1 MKPTKHITILPQAE
15 ALAISMQAM
24 QNDSCCVVVKDDN
37 MAEQLAPQLKFFYPE
52 AVVLSFPSWGT
63 LPYDRVSPNP
73 AISNERLTTLTHLQ
87 MAKPGTKFIIITPVA
102 AILQKTI
109 PQALLK
115 ASVLKL
121 KAGDKLSHAQLQ
133 NFLVEL
139 GYVRLINAV
148 NSGEFAVRG
157 SIIDLVVAND
167 NKGYRLDF
175 FGEHLEHIKV
185 FSTETQTSSHKVD
198 ELIITP
204 TSEVLLNPHTTA
216 KFKEQYIKRFGLTG
230 DVLLESVMVGKRYSG
245 LENWLPIFYDAPSTL
260 FDYLPKSCGLIVYQG
275 FDLQLEDAY
284 QRIGEAFSMRL
295 SQDKAKN
302 NGNYHPLEPNE
313 LYLPL
318 AQIKTEFTNFK
329 VIGLSYFS
337 DQMPT
342 TFRRLENLRVEAQL
356 QKISVFERLKN
367 QVNLTPDQHTLI
379 ACYTKG
385 SLERLK
391 NHLSEYEIHYQIID
405 TFAERYKLE
414 SKVLGLCICPLDQ
427 GFGFENTNLY
437 SERDIFGERLSKDPK
452 VKKFSANILNELN
465 AFTQG
470 DIIVHIEHGIGKFM
484 GLETLQVSNAKHDFV
499 KILYADNDKLFLPVE
514 NLELITRYGGHQD
527 IALDKLGG
535 VAWQLRKAKL
545 KNKIKIAA
553 EALMNIA
560 AQRALMQVNPVVPYA
575 DLYQAFCDKFPYV
588 ETEDQLKAIE
598 EVTEDL
604 LSGKPMDRLICGD
617 VGFGKTEVALRAAF
631 IAAANPIPQQVAL
644 LVPTTLLARQHDRT
658 FRERFAGFPFKIKQ
672 LSKFS
677 LSSEIKETKQ
687 GLAEGRVDIVIG
699 THALLAKNIQFKNL
713 GLIIIDEEQHFGVG
727 QKERLKELKAN
738 CHVLTLS
745 ATPIPRTLQMSLNG
759 IKELSLI
766 TTPPPNR
773 LPVITY
779 VLPYDEITIREAI
792 LREFYR
798 GGRVF
803 FVTPRISYIDSI
815 LERLKEIAPEVSV
828 VKAHGQLNA
837 AELDSIM
844 NDFYDGKYQVLVST
858 TIIESGL
865 DIPMA
870 NTIIVDSADMFGL
883 AQLYQ
888 IRGRVGRSNVQ
899 AYAYFIYHTNKKL
912 NEVAEKRLNVIQSL
926 NSLGAGFAVAAQ
938 DMDIRGHGNLVGEE
952 QSGHVKEVG
961 IELYQHMLE
970 EAIANLKQHK
980 EEVDDD
986 FSPVLNIGLSVQIPE
1001 DYIIDVALRLSLY
1014 RRIAALNSP
1023 EEVETLAAEMID
1035 RFGSLPIEAEH
1046 LLSIVKLK
1054 QLAKGCNIAR
1064 IDQGEKGLLITFRN
1078 KAPKSPDAVIKLVE
1092 QYRGVIKI
1100 RPDEKLF
1107 ITQVYRDE
1115 QEKIKQ
1121 IEKILIALFQV

>member
-1 MKPTKHITILPQAE
+1 MKPTNQVIALPQAE
-15 ALAISMQAM
+15 ALAISLQAM
-24 QNDSCCVVVKDDN
+24 QNESCCVIVKDDKT
-37 MAEQLAPQLKFFYPE
+37 AEQLVPQLKFFYPQ

-73 AISNERLTTLTHLQ
+73 AVSNERLTTLTYLQ
-87 MAKPGTKFIIITPVA
+87 MAKPGTKFIVITPVA
-102 AILQKTI
+102 SVLQKTI
-109 PQALLK
+109 PQAMLK
-115 ASVLKL
+115 GSVLKL
-121 KAGDKLSHAQLQ
+121 KAGDKLSHSWLQ
-133 NFLVEL
+133 SFLVEL

-185 FSTETQTSSHKVD
+185 FSAETQTSSYKVD

-204 TSEVLLNPHTTA
+204 TSEVLLNPQTTA

-230 DVLLESVMVGKRYSG
+230 DVFLESVMTGKRYAG
-245 LENWLPIFYDAPSTL
+245 LENWLPLFYDAPNTL
-260 FDYLPKSCGLIVYQG
+260 FDYLPTNCMVVVYQG
-275 FDLQLEDAY
+275 FDLQVEDTN
-284 QRIGEAFSMRL
+284 QRIIEAFSMRL
-295 SQDKAKN
+295 SQDKARN
-302 NGNYHPLEPNE
+302 NCNYHPLEPNE
-313 LYLPL
+313 LYLSL
-318 AQIKTEFTNFK
+318 AQVKAEFTNFK
-329 VIGLSYFS
+329 VIGLSYFL

-342 TFRRLENLRVEAQL
+342 AYKRLESLRMEAQL
-356 QKISVFERLKN
+356 QKVSVFEQLKS
-367 QVNLTPDQHTLI
+367 QVNSSLDQKTLI
-379 ACYTKG
+379 ACYTRG

-391 NHLSEYEIHYQIID
+391 HNLNEYEIPFHFID
-405 TFAERYKLE
+405 TFAERHKL
-414 SKVLGLCICPLDQ
+414 SNKAIGLCICPLDE
-427 GFGFENTNLY
+427 GFVFEDLNIY
-437 SERDIFGERLSKDPK
+437 SERDILGERLSKGHK

-465 AFTQG
+465 AFTAG
-470 DIIVHIEHGIGKFM
+470 DIVVHIEHGIGKFV
-484 GLETLQVSNAKHDFV
+484 GLETLVVNNVKHDFV

-514 NLELITRYGGHQD
+514 NLELITRYGGGQD

-553 EALMNIA
+553 EALINIA
-560 AQRALMQVNPVVPYA
+560 AQRALTQVSPVVPYA

-598 EVTEDL
+598 EVTDDL

-631 IAAANPIPQQVAL
+631 IVAANPIPQQVAL
-644 LVPTTLLARQHDRT
+644 LVPTTLLARQHYRT
-658 FRERFAGFPFKIKQ
+658 FMERFQGFPFKIKQ
-672 LSKFS
+672 LSKFT
-677 LSSEIKETKQ
+677 LSSESKETKQ
-687 GLAEGRVDIVIG
+687 GLAEGHVDIVIG
-699 THALLAKNIQFKNL
+699 THALLAKNIRFKNL
-713 GLIIIDEEQHFGVG
+713 GLIIIDEEQHFGVS

-815 LERLKEIAPEVSV
+815 LERLKEIVPQVRV
-828 VKAHGQLNA
+828 VKAHGQLKA

-844 NDFYDGKYQVLVST
+844 NDFYDGKYHVLVST

-870 NTIIVDSADMFGL
+870 NTIIVDRADMFGL

-899 AYAYFIYHTNKKL
+899 SYAYFIYHTNKKL
-912 NEVAEKRLNVIQSL
+912 NEEAEKRLNVIQSL

-961 IELYQHMLE
+961 VELYQHMLE
-970 EAIANLKQHK
+970 EAISSLKQHK
-980 EEVDDD
+980 EEADDD
-986 FSPVLNIGLSVQIPE
+986 YSPVLNIGLSVQIPE
-1001 DYIIDVALRLSLY
+1001 NYIIDVALRLSLY

-1035 RFGSLPIEAEH
+1035 RFGDLPIEAEH

-1054 QLAKGCNIAR
+1054 QLAKRCNIAR
-1064 IDQGEKGLLITFRN
+1064 IDQGEKGLLIAFCN
-1078 KAPKSPDAVIKLVE
+1078 KGPSSPAAVIKLVE
-1092 QYRGVIKI
+1092 HYRGTIKI

-1107 ITQVYRDE
+1107 ITQVYNDE

-1121 IEKILIALFQV
+1121 IEKILIALSEV